1 MFEAEFW
8 VATAFVLFVI
18 VMGKFGVHRMM
29 VKGID
34 DRRERIKVELDEARR
49 LKVEAQA
56 LLAQYQGRQ
65 QEAEREAEAI
75 VASAKREAERLAS
88 EAESKLEEFVARRTT
103 MAETKIAQAE
113 AQALA
118 DVRSVATEAAVAAA
132 EMLLGR
138 AAKGKIADDL
148 IAKGITELRSKLN

>member
-8 VATAFVLFVI
+8 VAAAFVLFVI

-75 VASAKREAERLAS
+75 VASARREAERLAS

>member
-8 VATAFVLFVI
+8 VAAAFVLFVI

-56 LLAQYQGRQ
+56 LLAQYQSRQ

-75 VASAKREAERLAS
+75 VASARREAERLAS
-88 EAESKLEEFVARRTT
+88 EAESKLEEFVARRTA